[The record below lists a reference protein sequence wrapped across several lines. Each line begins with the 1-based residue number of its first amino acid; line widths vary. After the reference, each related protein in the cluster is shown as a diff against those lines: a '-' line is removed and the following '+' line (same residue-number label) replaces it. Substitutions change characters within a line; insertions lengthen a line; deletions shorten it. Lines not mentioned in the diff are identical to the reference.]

1 MMDKVSVE
9 GHHHATAF
17 RQQRSQISA
26 DDCGVVQGSMEL
38 WGCLG
43 IRGSLL
49 HLRLTHVVLTVPRM

>member
-9 GHHHATAF
+9 GHHHATAC

-38 WGCLG
+38 WGLG
-43 IRGSLL
+43 CL
-49 HLRLTHVVLTVPRM
+49 HLRLTHFVFTVPSM